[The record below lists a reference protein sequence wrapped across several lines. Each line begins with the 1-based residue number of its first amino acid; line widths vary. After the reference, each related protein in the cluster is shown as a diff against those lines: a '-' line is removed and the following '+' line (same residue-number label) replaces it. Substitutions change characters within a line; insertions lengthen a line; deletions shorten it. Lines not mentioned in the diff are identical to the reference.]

1 MGTVAQVSL
10 REATEVLGGGGFSG
24 SLGSFPGLRCIF
36 RDGGPEPSPEPSG
49 RDKVEAHHSGER
61 FLEGVG
67 KPPRGG
73 REEPLQVNPLI
84 PASPPLPPGEP
95 FGL

>member
-1 MGTVAQVSL
+1 M
-10 REATEVLGGGGFSG
+10 EA
-24 SLGSFPGLRCIF
+24 R
-36 RDGGPEPSPEPSG
+36 
-49 RDKVEAHHSGER
+49 HSGER

-67 KPPRGG
+67 KPPRGV

-84 PASPPLPPGEP
+84 HASPPLPPGEP